1 MGTHSLMLNAIHSAM
16 TSSYFYGM
24 AVVRKKNRDRMQTK
38 WPVTT
43 GRHESNANIG
53 TILSVSDQ
61 HLHATESAKSF
72 SRLLFSSIDES
83 FKGHWTAGEAFED
96 YEAAADKAFIDV
108 EADREYLQAVEV
120 AQECLRCRGQFE
132 GCVTARSSL
141 QQIDVNIG
149 ITFSVAVTV
158 RSWRRNIKS
167 APLSPS

>member
-1 MGTHSLMLNAIHSAM
+1 M
-16 TSSYFYGM
+16 TT
-24 AVVRKKNRDRMQTK
+24 VRHD
-38 WPVTT
+38 
-43 GRHESNANIG
+43 SNANIG

-83 FKGHWTAGEAFED
+83 FKGHGTAGEAFED
-96 YEAAADKAFIDV
+96 YEAAFIDV

-120 AQECLRCRGQFE
+120 AQECLRCRGQLE

>member
-1 MGTHSLMLNAIHSAM
+1 M
-16 TSSYFYGM
+16 
-24 AVVRKKNRDRMQTK
+24 KQTK
-38 WPVTT
+38 RPVTT
-43 GRHESNANIG
+43 GRHDSNANIG
-53 TILSVSDQ
+53 AILSVSDQ
-61 HLHATESAKSF
+61 HLHAIEWKVLNN
-72 SRLLFSSIDES
+72 SRLIFSSIDES
-83 FKGHWTAGEAFED
+83 FKGHGTAGEAFED

>member
-1 MGTHSLMLNAIHSAM
+1 MLQKVLN
-16 TSSYFYGM
+16 
-24 AVVRKKNRDRMQTK
+24 D
-38 WPVTT
+38 
-43 GRHESNANIG
+43 
-53 TILSVSDQ
+53 
-61 HLHATESAKSF
+61 
-72 SRLLFSSIDES
+72 SRLIFSSIDES
-83 FKGHWTAGEAFED
+83 FKGHGTAGEAFED